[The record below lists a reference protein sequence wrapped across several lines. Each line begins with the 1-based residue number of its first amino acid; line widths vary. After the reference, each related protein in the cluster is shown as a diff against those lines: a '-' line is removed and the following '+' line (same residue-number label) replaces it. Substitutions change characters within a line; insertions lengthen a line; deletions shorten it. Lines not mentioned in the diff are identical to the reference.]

1 MAKAQ
6 WHGEIFKRNLENPKK
21 EYLMKCGF
29 YVEGE
34 TKRLCPTDTGTLRS
48 SYHTKYN
55 PLEVAAYVGTSADRM
70 KAVAS
75 EKLSRYKTSKMT
87 ARRSKL
93 TGISTGSTVF
103 YAPYVEF
110 GTWKMPARPHL
121 RPALD
126 KLRTKV
132 ATRGSFAIRNPI

>member
-6 WHGEIFKRNLENPKK
+6 WHGEIFKRNLENPKR

-34 TKRLCPTDTGTLRS
+34 AKRICPVDTGTLRS
-48 SYHTKYN
+48 SIHTKFN
-55 PLEVAAYVGTSADRM
+55 PLEVAAYVGTSAERM
-70 KAVAS
+70 TS
-75 EKLSRYKTSKMT
+75 LSGTM
-87 ARRSKL
+87 
-93 TGISTGSTVF
+93 VF

-110 GTWKMPARPHL
+110 GHYLRNGRWQPPQPFL

-126 KLRTKV
+126 ALRTKV
-132 ATRGSFAIRNPI
+132 AIKGTFLVRNPI